1 MRYVPTVRYVPGMR
15 YVLTLRYAP
24 GLRYVP
30 SVRHALTMPYALTV
44 QYVLRVSANVSARLP
59 REAPQPGTGRGP
71 GPRPVPGQDPHVQW
85 VLSLAVVAVGAWTI
99 RPMGFSGRGLVVA
112 VLFLISAAA
121 LLARRLPEHRVSQPV
136 ALVWLTL
143 GIVAAAALIG
153 VSSSGTGYLFAFFLA
168 GHLGYRLRTGPALA
182 LAGLCG
188 LLCGGVL
195 FFHLGPGHL
204 ELPWILGVTSG
215 TPVVIG
221 IVNRSRHQAVRS
233 AIEAAESAE
242 RAARAEA
249 RTAVL
254 TERSRIARDVHDVL
268 AHSLAG
274 INMQLE
280 LADAL
285 LDTGDLD
292 RVREA
297 NDKAHAL
304 VKESLTQAQWTV
316 HALREDALP
325 LVESLTAML
334 ASSGHR
340 DALTVTGTPRQV
352 PARVVQSLLRIA
364 QEALTNAARYAPAGE
379 VDVELICAAS
389 STTLRVRNGPGT
401 RAVASGGG
409 SGMGLIGM
417 RERVALLGGTVTAGP
432 VVEGPRQ
439 GGWQVE
445 AVIPV

>member
-1 MRYVPTVRYVPGMR
+1 MQWAV
-15 YVLTLRYAP
+15 TLAVIA
-24 GLRYVP
+24 GGI
-30 SVRHALTMPYALTV
+30 LTV
-44 QYVLRVSANVSARLP
+44 
-59 REAPQPGTGRGP
+59 
-71 GPRPVPGQDPHVQW
+71 
-85 VLSLAVVAVGAWTI
+85 
-99 RPMGFSGRGLVVA
+99 RPMGFSGRGLAVA
-112 VLFLISAAA
+112 VLFAINAAA
-121 LLARRLPEHRVSQPV
+121 LLARRLPEHKVPELL
-136 ALVWLTL
+136 ALLWLSL

-153 VSSSGTGYLFAFFLA
+153 VSSSGTSYLFAFFLA
-168 GHLGYRLRTGPALA
+168 GHIGYRLETKQALV
-182 LAGLCG
+182 LAGACS

-195 FFHLGPGHL
+195 YFHLGPGHGQ
-204 ELPWILGVTSG
+204 LPWTLGLTTG
-215 TPVVIG
+215 TPVLIG
-221 IVNRSRHQAVRS
+221 IINRSQRRAVRA

-297 NDKAHAL
+297 NDKAHHL
-304 VKESLTQAQWTV
+304 VKESLKQAQWTV

-325 LVESLTAML
+325 LLESLTAML
-334 ASSGHR
+334 ASTGHR
-340 DALTVTGTPRQV
+340 DVLTVTGTVRAV
-352 PARVVQSLLRIA
+352 PAQVTQNLLRIA
-364 QEALTNAARYAPAGE
+364 QEALTNAARHASGGE
-379 VDVELICAAS
+379 VGVELEFTAS
-389 STTLRVRNGPGT
+389 SITLRVRNRPAT
-401 RAVASGGG
+401 RKVSVEIG

-432 VVEGPRQ
+432 VTDGPYQ
-439 GGWQVE
+439 GGWHVE
-445 AVIPV
+445 AVIPG

>member
-1 MRYVPTVRYVPGMR
+1 M
-15 YVLTLRYAP
+15 
-24 GLRYVP
+24 
-30 SVRHALTMPYALTV
+30 
-44 QYVLRVSANVSARLP
+44 QYVLPVPATPSAPTPQQAADQ
-59 REAPQPGTGRGP
+59 EAD
-71 GPRPVPGQDPHVQW
+71 PRPVPGQDPRVQW
-85 VLSLAVVAVGAWTI
+85 AVTLAVIAVGILTV
-99 RPMGFSGRGLVVA
+99 RPMGFSGRGLAVA
-112 VLFLISAAA
+112 VLFVINAVA
-121 LLARRLPEHRVSQPV
+121 LLARRLPEHKVPQPL
-136 ALVWLTL
+136 ALVWLSL

-153 VSSSGTGYLFAFFLA
+153 ISSSGTSYLFAFFLA
-168 GHLGYRLRTGPALA
+168 GHIGYRLETRQALV
-182 LAGLCG
+182 LAGACS

-195 FFHLGPGHL
+195 YFPLGPGHDL
-204 ELPWILGVTSG
+204 LPWTLGLTTG
-215 TPVVIG
+215 TPVLIG
-221 IVNRSRHQAVRS
+221 IINRSQRRAVRA

-285 LDTGDLD
+285 LETGDLD

-297 NDKAHAL
+297 NNKAHHL
-304 VKESLTQAQWTV
+304 VKESLKQAQWTV

-325 LVESLTAML
+325 LLESLTAML
-334 ASSGHR
+334 ASTGHR
-340 DALTVTGTPRQV
+340 DVLTVTGTVRAV
-352 PARVVQSLLRIA
+352 PAQVTQNLLRIA
-364 QEALTNAARYAPAGE
+364 QEALTNAARHAPGGE
-379 VDVELICAAS
+379 VGVELEFTAS
-389 STTLRVRNGPGT
+389 STTLRVRNRPAT
-401 RAVASGGG
+401 RKVSVAVG

-432 VVEGPRQ
+432 VTEGPYQ

-445 AVIPV
+445 AVIPE